1 MIIGFSVKAPKSVQS
16 HAAKSNVPIHLESV
30 IYRLIE
36 TVRAKVAALLPPVI
50 ETRVLGEATVLQMFS
65 IAVKGKES
73 ASIAGCRVSN
83 GVIGRHDLV
92 RVLRGDEREVVFEGE
107 SRHCRRIPYL
117 TCSRRH
123 ARLAQ
128 TRQKGHYR
136 GEKGER
142 VRALGARIQ
151 GYQGRRCHCRIP
163 NNRKAARIVTHLY
176 NDRIIPPTHLQ
187 RISRG
192 VSRLAT

>member
-1 MIIGFSVKAPKSVQS
+1 MSRCEGLANAADRSVGMIIGFSVKAPKSVQS

-83 GVIGRHDLV
+83 GVINRHDLI
-92 RVLRGDEREVVFEGE
+92 RILRGDERKVVFEGG
-107 SRHCRRIPYL
+107 SV
-117 TCSRRH
+117 
-123 ARLAQ
+123 A
-128 TRQKGHYR
+128 
-136 GEKGER
+136 
-142 VRALGARIQ
+142 
-151 GYQGRRCHCRIP
+151 
-163 NNRKAARIVTHLY
+163 
-176 NDRIIPPTHLQ
+176 
-187 RISRG
+187 RG
-192 VSRLAT
+192 VHIC